1 MRESYLFLQIFHSLF
16 ILYIFWNIS
25 MFWDQRKAS
34 AQSRGKVKKHSEGDQ
49 NEQETADTMHNV
61 IIPSGRVQNRQLEN
75 QSVAVISL
83 LIQQERNTTYI

>member
-1 MRESYLFLQIFHSLF
+1 
-16 ILYIFWNIS
+16 
-25 MFWDQRKAS
+25 
-34 AQSRGKVKKHSEGDQ
+34 VKKHSEGDQ

-61 IIPSGRVQNRQLEN
+61 IIPSGRVQNRQLGN